1 MSYVYICEQGAV
13 VGGEG
18 NRLQIKYKDGMV
30 KTLPIETLES
40 IELFGRIQV
49 STSCMTECLK
59 RGVTVGFFSTTGA
72 YYGRL
77 SSTNHVHVER
87 QRLQATLPIDFC
99 LGLSKRLVSGKI
111 SNQIVMVRRY
121 NRYKEMNLEEDLKGM
136 SRLLKKIEQCK
147 KIEELMGYEG
157 AAARIYFSCLG
168 KLIDREF
175 YFEGRNR
182 RPPKDPFNSLISLG
196 YAIILNEIYG
206 KIEGK
211 GLNPYFGVLHQ
222 DREKHPTLASDL
234 MEEWRAVMIDSL
246 AMSLLNGHELKADD
260 FYKGEDGGLFLEKD
274 AFKLYIGRLEKKL
287 RTDQKNLSYVDYPIS
302 FRRAI
307 ELQVNQFVKALE
319 ENDFTLYE
327 PLYIR

>member
-1 MSYVYICEQGAV
+1 
-13 VGGEG
+13 
-18 NRLQIKYKDGMV
+18 MV
-30 KTLPIETLES
+30 KTLPIEPLES

-87 QRLQATLPIDFC
+87 QRLQATLPMDFC
-99 LGLSKRLVSGKI
+99 LGLSKRLISGKI

-287 RTDQKNLSYVDYPIS
+287 RTDQKYLSYVDYPIS

-327 PLYIR
+327 PIYIR

>member
-1 MSYVYICEQGAV
+1 
-13 VGGEG
+13 
-18 NRLQIKYKDGMV
+18 MV
-30 KTLPIETLES
+30 KTLPIEPLES

-49 STSCMTECLK
+49 STACMTECLK

-87 QRLQATLPIDFC
+87 QRLQATLPMDFC

-211 GLNPYFGVLHQ
+211 GLNPYFEVLHQ

-234 MEEWRAVMIDSL
+234 IEEWRAVMIDSL

-287 RTDQKNLSYVDYPIS
+287 RTDQKYLSYVDYPIS

>member
-87 QRLQATLPIDFC
+87 QRLQTAMSVDFC

-111 SNQIVMVRRY
+111 SNQMVMVRRY

-136 SRLLKKIEQCK
+136 NRILEKVEQCK

>member
-1 MSYVYICEQGAV
+1 MSRGAV
-13 VGGEG
+13 VGVEG

-30 KTLPIETLES
+30 KTLPIEPLES

-234 MEEWRAVMIDSL
+234 MEEWRAVLIDSP

-274 AFKLYIGRLEKKL
+274 AFKLYIDRLERKL
-287 RTDQKNLSYVDYPIS
+287 RTDQKYLSYVDYSIS

-327 PLYIR
+327 PIYIR

>member
-13 VGGEG
+13 VGVEG

-30 KTLPIETLES
+30 KTLPIEPLES

-234 MEEWRAVMIDSL
+234 MEEWRAVLIDSL
-246 AMSLLNGHELKADD
+246 AMSLLNGHEIKSDD
-260 FYKGEDGGLFLEKD
+260 FYIGEDGGIFLEKD
-274 AFKLYIGRLEKKL
+274 AFKLYIERLEKKL
-287 RTDQKNLSYVDYPIS
+287 RTDQKYLSYVDYSIS

-319 ENDFTLYE
+319 EDDFTLYE
-327 PLYIR
+327 PIYIR